1 MTASLAEVFTVA
13 LRLGLTSFGGPIA
26 HLGYFREEYVKRRG
40 WLTDEAYGEIVAL
53 AQVLPG
59 PASSQVGFAVGWT
72 QRRLPGAL
80 AAFVGFTLPSALV
93 LAGFAALVTTA
104 DLADATWLTAL
115 KIVAVAVVLDA
126 VIGMGRTLASTPRT
140 ATVAVVAFGLVT
152 LVADPLAQAGA
163 IVLAGVV
170 GAWLF
175 RGADTL
181 GPAALPLRIG
191 RRWGVAALALFAALL
206 VGLPLLVGSGLLADL
221 AGIHYRAGALVF
233 GGGHVVLPLLEQPLV
248 PELMD
253 SSTFLAG
260 YGMAQAVPGPLFTVA
275 AYLGQV
281 VAGPAGALVAVL
293 FIFAPGFLLL
303 AGVLPFWTR
312 VRADQRVQ
320 AGLVGVNAA
329 VVGVLAAALYD
340 PIVVTTLVGPVQVVF
355 AAGLFVALHVGRVP
369 SWAVVVAAVLASPL
383 LDLLG

>member
-1 MTASLAEVFTVA
+1 M
-13 LRLGLTSFGGPIA
+13 
-26 HLGYFREEYVKRRG
+26 
-40 WLTDEAYGEIVAL
+40 
-53 AQVLPG
+53 
-59 PASSQVGFAVGWT
+59 
-72 QRRLPGAL
+72 
-80 AAFVGFTLPSALV
+80 
-93 LAGFAALVTTA
+93 
-104 DLADATWLTAL
+104 
-115 KIVAVAVVLDA
+115 LDA

-140 ATVAVVAFGLVT
+140 AAVAVVAFGLVT

-175 RGADTL
+175 RGADAR
-181 GPAALPLRIG
+181 GPADLPLRLA
-191 RRWGVAALALFAALL
+191 RRWALAALALFAALL
-206 VGLPLLVGSGLLADL
+206 VGLPLLTGSGLLADL

-260 YGMAQAVPGPLFTVA
+260 YGMAQAVPGPLFTFA

-312 VRADQRVQ
+312 IRANPHVQ

-340 PIVVTTLVGPVQVVF
+340 PIVVTTLVGPVEVVF
-355 AAGLFVALHVGRVP
+355 AAALFVALRVGRLP